1 MSKPQSILEYGKW
14 DYSQFSDNQLFS
26 MYNRTTYAP
35 SKRAMK
41 AELKKRGYFSY

>member
-1 MSKPQSILEYGKW
+1 MNTSHYANIST
-14 DYSQFSDNQLFS
+14 NQLFS